1 MNVHHRIVLAASTLA
16 FAVSVQ
22 AQSCSGGAEGGMDA
36 TGNQCGMW
44 ISSATTIAGAPV
56 LAQPV
61 ATPGLHRGAIAA
73 RAAART
79 TQRLPRLAQAG
90 GGTPAPAP
98 AITEAP
104 ATGRVMPVGVTP
116 R

>member
-36 TGNQCGMW
+36 TGNDCGVW
-44 ISSATTIAGAPV
+44 TSATAIAGTPA

-61 ATPGLHRGAIAA
+61 AAPGLHRAAIAA
-73 RAAART
+73 RAVART
-79 TQRLPRLAQAG
+79 TQKTPRTGEAG
-90 GGTPAPAP
+90 GRASAPASASTNGP
-98 AITEAP
+98 AAE
-104 ATGRVMPVGVTP
+104 RVMPVGVTT